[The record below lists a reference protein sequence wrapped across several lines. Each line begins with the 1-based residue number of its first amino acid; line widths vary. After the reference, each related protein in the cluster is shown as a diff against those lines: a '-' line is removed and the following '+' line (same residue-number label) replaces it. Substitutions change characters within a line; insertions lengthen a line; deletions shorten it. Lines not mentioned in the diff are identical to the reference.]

1 MRQPR
6 GEAAASTDESAATRH
21 SSESTSLP
29 AFALPAL
36 AWLGMPAL
44 GFIHGIHPS
53 VVWLVGGAV
62 GLILEMLV
70 PAFVIGSFG
79 LSALFAALAA
89 WLGAPTGVQIAI
101 FLVLGF
107 AFVVPARRFLHRSR
121 RTQRRGSRAL
131 PGRPALCIEPIDG
144 DLMAGV
150 VELDQTRWTAITIRG
165 AQIARG
171 ATVEVVAVEGARLLV
186 AEKPQGASKP

>member
-1 MRQPR
+1 MCSSP
-6 GEAAASTDESAATRH
+6 TR
-21 SSESTSLP
+21 P
-29 AFALPAL
+29 VVFDGIALPAM

-44 GFIHGIHPS
+44 GFINGIHGIHPS
-53 VVWLVGGAV
+53 VIWLVGGAV

-101 FLVLGF
+101 FLVLGI

-121 RTQRRGSRAL
+121 RTQRLGSRAL

-150 VELDQTRWTAITIRG
+150 VELDQVRWTAITIRG

-171 ATVEVVAVEGARLLV
+171 ATVEVVAVDGARLLV
-186 AEKPQGASKP
+186 AEKPQGTSKP